1 MKRSWTITTLA
12 SLALAAT
19 LGVTGCAAIRRSQA
33 RDTEQFL
40 AAAGFT
46 MQLGGTAEQQ
56 QRLAAMPP
64 YRLLSR
70 PSGDSVEYTYADP
83 KNCGCVYV
91 GGPREYSEYQ
101 RLVTER
107 QLAQEELWAGESWRW
122 RAQRP
127 WW

>member
-12 SLALAAT
+12 SLALAVT
-19 LGVTGCAAIRRSQA
+19 VGVTGCAAIRRSQA

-46 MQLGGTAEQQ
+46 VQLAGTAEQQ
-56 QRLAAMPP
+56 HLTAMPP
-64 YRLLSR
+64 YRLLSHA
-70 PSGDSVEYTYADP
+70 SGDGVEYTYADP

-91 GGPREYSEYQ
+91 GGPREYSEYR

-107 QLAQEELWAGESWRW
+107 QLAQEQLWAEESWRW
-122 RAQRP
+122 GARRP